1 VQISCRKQQRFF
13 VQIWRCCWWG
23 AEEVQM
29 WYKRGAGAG
38 QMCIKGADTG
48 EKVKLQWCRGERS
61 CRCGKE
67 EVQICR

>member
-1 VQISCRKQQRFF
+1 
-13 VQIWRCCWWG
+13 
-23 AEEVQM
+23 M